1 MWFTIITMA
10 SVGYGDMVAT
20 TPLGRL
26 TTIFIVITGA
36 ILLSLLVAIIVGWFK
51 IEEEK
56 TEAIH

>member
-1 MWFTIITMA
+1 MA

-26 TTIFIVITGA
+26 TTIFTVITGA